1 MQYDKRISDMRP
13 GDEVEGFYLLRD
25 AVVKTSAAGKP
36 FLSGTV
42 ADRTG
47 SIDIKVWDYT
57 GALGRSP
64 ADAGSV
70 IKLRAA
76 VTEFKGTPQLNV
88 SRIRPAAPD
97 DSYDLTALVPT
108 APIDA
113 AETLAQVRALIATIE
128 DSDLRR
134 VAETMLDRH
143 GEAFARIPAAKS
155 VHHGFLSGLLM
166 HTANML
172 RVADMLAGLYAGVI
186 DRSLLLTGTLLHD
199 IAKEREFAFS
209 ALGLVTE
216 YSLPGQLI
224 GHLVMGA
231 QEAAQVARELAV
243 PEEKSL
249 LLQHMILSHHGEPE
263 HGAAVRPLCAEAEL
277 LSYIDLIDSRMEIY
291 AEALPDIPVGTFSG
305 RIFSLDKRIY
315 HHAPLAEMTDQ
326 PPEG

>member
-25 AVVKTSAAGKP
+25 AVVKTSTAGKP

-128 DSDLRR
+128 DSDLRDTLRSNALRGIIDMEKMCRRLEHR
-134 VAETMLDRH
+134 VRFRLQDLYNMYQSICKLD
-143 GEAFARIPAAKS
+143 
-155 VHHGFLSGLLM
+155 
-166 HTANML
+166 
-172 RVADMLAGLYAGVI
+172 
-186 DRSLLLTGTLLHD
+186 D
-199 IAKEREFAFS
+199 II
-209 ALGLVTE
+209 V
-216 YSLPGQLI
+216 
-224 GHLVMGA
+224 
-231 QEAAQVARELAV
+231 
-243 PEEKSL
+243 
-249 LLQHMILSHHGEPE
+249 
-263 HGAAVRPLCAEAEL
+263 
-277 LSYIDLIDSRMEIY
+277 
-291 AEALPDIPVGTFSG
+291 VGG
-305 RIFSLDKRIY
+305 KRRD
-315 HHAPLAEMTDQ
+315 A
-326 PPEG
+326 